1 MAQEEN
7 VKAVEE
13 KQLAGV
19 TTVLDTLPFGTDEE
33 IELDRQKTRKER
45 RQLPETVN
53 SKDLY
58 KDIMRIAWPS
68 LCELF
73 LQSLVSMVDMMMVG
87 GCGPQSI
94 AAIGLAMQPR
104 MLILTAIMALN
115 TGATATI
122 ARARGAHDKEKANS
136 ILRQV
141 MMLCTFFGV
150 AGMILGTVGSR
161 WMITFMANG
170 GITEETIELGT
181 RYMQIQMIGFPISAW
196 SVCITA
202 ALRGT
207 GNSKPCMVYNILA
220 NLVNICGNWILIN
233 GHLGAPA
240 LGVVGASIATVF
252 GQLVATVIAFW
263 CVFSGRYYL
272 KLKLKNAFRF
282 DKDVIMNI
290 IKVGA
295 PAMLEQLV
303 MRFGQI
309 LFSRTVNTLGDVNT
323 ATHQICINIQSMSFM
338 FGQGFAVSATSLV
351 GQSLGRRRLDMAEH
365 YSMRCRRI
373 SMAASIVVG
382 ILLAVFGS
390 TIVDKFYTDDPQVV
404 LLAADIMVMLGA
416 LQPFQ
421 SVQFVVGGVLR
432 GAGDTKSTAVI
443 MFITVVIIRTVMGY
457 IFVNVLQLGL
467 FGAWIAISADQVM
480 RAVLIWARYNQ
491 GKWKKIKL

>member
-1 MAQEEN
+1 MAEEN
-7 VKAVEE
+7 AAAVADVK
-13 KQLAGV
+13 KIGGV
-19 TTVLDTLPFGTDEE
+19 TTVLDTLPFGTDED
-33 IELDRQKTRKER
+33 IERDKTKTRRER
-45 RQLPETVN
+45 KQLPETVE
-53 SKDLY
+53 SKELY

-122 ARARGAHDKEKANS
+122 ARARGAHDQEKANS

-141 MMLCTFFGV
+141 IMLCTFFGI
-150 AGMILGTVGSR
+150 AGGVLGTWGSR

-170 GITEETIELGT
+170 GISEETIELGT
-181 RYMQIQMIGFPISAW
+181 RYMQVQMIGFPISAW

-207 GNSKPCMVYNILA
+207 GNSKPCMFYNILA

-263 CVFSGRYYL
+263 CVFSGKYYL
-272 KLKLKNAFRF
+272 KLKLHNAFKF
-282 DKDVIMNI
+282 EKDVVSNI
-290 IKVGA
+290 VKVGT

-309 LFSRTVNTLGDVNT
+309 LFSRTVNTLGDINT

-338 FGQGFAVSATSLV
+338 VGQGFAVSATSLV

-365 YSMRCRRI
+365 YSLRCRRI
-373 SMAASIVVG
+373 SMAASIVIG
-382 ILLAVFGS
+382 ILLAVFGG

-404 LLAADIMVMLGA
+404 LLAADIMIILGA

-421 SVQFVVGGVLR
+421 SIQFVIGGVLR
-432 GAGDTKSTAVI
+432 GAGDTKSTAII
-443 MFITVVIIRTVMGY
+443 MFITVVIIRTIMGY

-467 FGAWIAISADQVM
+467 FGAWVAISADQVM
-480 RAVLIWARYNQ
+480 RGVLIWFRYNQ